1 MPSTLGIV
9 GGAGSLKDTTQPRLL
24 GYKVNYIENPSF
36 EFDTGNWSGVAS
48 ATFERVTTD
57 SVNGSACLKVFN
69 VSGSAV
75 AHSSV
80 PLETEGTY
88 FVSAWIKQQ
97 EGNTTATN
105 FIRYIQTETLGGS
118 SVQAANIGIV
128 TPTIGEWTR
137 VSGSFVKNASAN
149 YVTIRVVTGSTSDT
163 DVFFVDSVMLQ
174 KTDVLEDY
182 FDGDSEKCFWAQT
195 PHNSFSGKSP
205 YF

>member
-1 MPSTLGIV
+1 MPSTIGIV

-36 EFDTGNWSGVAS
+36 EVGTGNWTGIAS

-57 SVNGSACLKVFN
+57 SVNGSACLKVYN

-75 AHSSV
+75 QHSSV

-88 FVSAWIKQQ
+88 FVSAWVKQQ

-105 FIRYIQTETLGGS
+105 FLRVIQTETLGGATI
-118 SVQAANIGIV
+118 VAANIGTT
-128 TPTIGEWTR
+128 TPTIGQWTR
-137 VSGSFVKNASAN
+137 LSASFTKNASAD
-149 YVTIRVVTGSTSDT
+149 YVSIRVVTNSTSDT

-174 KTDVLEDY
+174 KTDTLEDY
-182 FDGDSEKCFWAQT
+182 FDGDSSNCFWAQT

-205 YF
+205 YL